1 VGTWTNQFVYE
12 QLPKEVLKT
21 LKEKTPKNEAGQY
34 TAKFHQSLT
43 EDIGHPGL
51 QSQISAIVALMQ
63 ISDTMEGFKV
73 QFEKLKQR
81 RAGQLEFQ
89 MPDKP
94 NAPKQ
99 PPKTRAPK
107 PSLFDMELTGLLNVP
122 PDKDKPA
129 ENKESNEKESKPKKP
144 SPKK

>member
-1 VGTWTNQFVYE
+1 
-12 QLPKEVLKT
+12 
-21 LKEKTPKNEAGQY
+21 
-34 TAKFHQSLT
+34 
-43 EDIGHPGL
+43 
-51 QSQISAIVALMQ
+51 
-63 ISDTMEGFKV
+63 
-73 QFEKLKQR
+73 
-81 RAGQLEFQ
+81 